1 MRLAVFVLNFESIS
15 MTELGVAVGV
25 LAAFAALAW
34 MWRLAIGALNE
45 REGHPGQP

>member
-1 MRLAVFVLNFESIS
+1 MRLAVSVVNFESIS

-25 LAAFAALAW
+25 FVAFATLAW

-45 REGHPGQP
+45 T